1 MTNSTLE
8 NEFTTFIQKQLIQS
22 CDQMYE
28 LAKENC
34 KGSYLNNNSCEW
46 YHSAWQYLR
55 VLDKVSSPTWHFDF
69 YYEEFNRLVTND
81 TNILVSGTADYSIL
95 ALIYFVTS
103 KKNVSPKIW
112 VCDICNTPLSICQSF
127 AERNNFSISVLQC
140 DIKTIEITQRFDI
153 ITTDA
158 FLTRFPFEEK
168 ALIIK
173 KWSSVLTEK
182 GKIVTTVRIEDNIK
196 QNEEIRT
203 DSKKEIYRQEVESVT
218 TNSTLANQVQKIK
231 DLAGEYISHIVSIP
245 FTSNDE
251 IANLFLKFGLAIKLG
266 ENVIVK
272 GEVKPTK
279 YFRLIADK
287 T

>member
-1 MTNSTLE
+1 MPNSTLE

-34 KGSYLNNNSCEW
+34 KGSYLDNNSCEW

-95 ALIYFVTS
+95 ALIYFVAS

-127 AERNNFSISVLQC
+127 AEETIFQFQFYKATLRQLKSLNDLTSLQLMRSLQ
-140 DIKTIEITQRFDI
+140 D
-153 ITTDA
+153 
-158 FLTRFPFEEK
+158 FP
-168 ALIIK
+168 LK
-173 KWSSVLTEK
+173 KK
-182 GKIVTTVRIEDNIK
+182 
-196 QNEEIRT
+196 
-203 DSKKEIYRQEVESVT
+203 
-218 TNSTLANQVQKIK
+218 
-231 DLAGEYISHIVSIP
+231 H
-245 FTSNDE
+245 
-251 IANLFLKFGLAIKLG
+251 
-266 ENVIVK
+266 
-272 GEVKPTK
+272 
-279 YFRLIADK
+279 
-287 T
+287 